1 MSRTAGHMDFTCRRF
16 QDAEYGASNRPAVNG
31 DGYVEIMMDAKYS
44 ATAIH
49 QPDGTERKIPAITQV
64 AIPHVMLY
72 TEGKWWRIGN
82 DYLNERL
89 NGGKGS
95 SASSGSAGSSSAGS
109 SGSSSSGRG
118 STKV

>member
-1 MSRTAGHMDFTCRRF
+1 MQHFH
-16 QDAEYGASNRPAVNG
+16 AEYGPRTALKNG

-44 ATAIH
+44 ATAIPSAGRH
-49 QPDGTERKIPAITQV
+49 RTQDTRQLPRV

-95 SASSGSAGSSSAGS
+95 SDSSSSAGSSSAGS